1 MNQNLILRIVGVI
14 LCIEALCMIPPL
26 LLSVFG
32 GGPDQ
37 RAFLYALL
45 ICGGVG
51 VLLSLI
57 RADNTRLQ
65 PRDGFVCVALC
76 WIALSVFGALPYF
89 FSGSCSFIDAIF
101 ETVSGLTTTGASIF
115 PSPASLPR
123 GIQFWRALTQWMGG
137 MGILVLMLALLPKLS
152 EGSVNLMKA
161 ESPGPIST
169 KLRPRTGETARILYR
184 IYIALT
190 VAEALLLRI
199 AGLPLFD
206 AITTALTTISTGG
219 FSIRDASIAY
229 YQSHLVNWIL
239 IFFMFAASVNFT
251 LLYLCVTRRF
261 REALKS
267 EELRVYSLVVVGA
280 SAMIAA
286 DLIVRTGRDI
296 GSAIE
301 NAAFQVTTLI
311 STTGYC
317 TEDFD
322 LWPQFCRCILVL
334 VMFFGGCAGST
345 AGGVKASR
353 IVLLC
358 KALRRDL
365 RRVMH
370 SREVP
375 PAVRC
380 DHHGADDDLYRR
392 LFHPGCEHR
401 VLSVA
406 SCQLDPHFLH
416 VCRKRELYAPLP
428 LRDAPLPRGAQE
440 RGAARLLAGRG
451 RRVGD
456 DRGGPD
462 RAHGARHRLGHR
474 ECGLSGHNA
483 HFNDRL
489 LHGGF

>member
-26 LLSVFG
+26 LLSVFDG
-32 GGPDQ
+32 GVDQ

-57 RADNTRLQ
+57 RADNARLQ
-65 PRDGFVCVALC
+65 TRDGFVCVALC

-115 PSPASLPR
+115 PSPASLPQ

-358 KALRRDL
+358 KSLRRDL
-365 RRVMH
+365 RRAAVH
-370 SREVP
+370 GKHH
-375 PAVRC
+375 PAVWHHP
-380 DHHGADDDLYRR
+380 HHGRKVRLHHDNVHHPRSVSGAFREAACQAHELGLRGSGAYGSLSSVRRRRGAVRGEHRRLADTSVRGFLRLPHSLYR
-392 LFHPGCEHR
+392 
-401 VLSVA
+401 
-406 SCQLDPHFLH
+406 PH
-416 VCRKRELYAPLP
+416 LP
-428 LRDAPLPRGAQE
+428 
-440 RGAARLLAGRG
+440 
-451 RRVGD
+451 
-456 DRGGPD
+456 
-462 RAHGARHRLGHR
+462 
-474 ECGLSGHNA
+474 
-483 HFNDRL
+483 
-489 LHGGF
+489 

>member
-65 PRDGFVCVALC
+65 TRDGFVCVALC

-115 PSPASLPR
+115 ASPAS
-123 GIQFWRALTQWMGG
+123 
-137 MGILVLMLALLPKLS
+137 LLPKLS

-219 FSIRDASIAY
+219 FSI
-229 YQSHLVNWIL
+229 LVNWIL

-286 DLIVRTGRDI
+286 DLIVRTGRGI

-345 AGGVKASR
+345 AGGVKVSR

-358 KALRRDL
+358 KSLRRDL

-370 SREVP
+370 SREVRP
-375 PAVRC
+375 ITL
-380 DHHGADDDLYRR
+380 DG
-392 LFHPGCEHR
+392 HR
-401 VLSVA
+401 VTEETVSSVA
-406 SCQLDPHFLH
+406 VFFFTYIAILLLGTLVLTLDEIDFTAAFTASLTAISNVGPGL
-416 VCRKRELYAPLP
+416 
-428 LRDAPLPRGAQE
+428 GA
-440 RGAARLLAGRG
+440 
-451 RRVGD
+451 VGPTCNF
-456 DRGGPD
+456 GF
-462 RAHGARHRLGHR
+462 
-474 ECGLSGHNA
+474 LSGISKLTMSA
-483 HFNDRL
+483 IMLLGRL
-489 LHGGF
+489 EIMPLLVLLMPSVWRRK

>member
-1 MNQNLILRIVGVI
+1 M
-14 LCIEALCMIPPL
+14 
-26 LLSVFG
+26 
-32 GGPDQ
+32 
-37 RAFLYALL
+37 
-45 ICGGVG
+45 
-51 VLLSLI
+51 
-57 RADNTRLQ
+57 
-65 PRDGFVCVALC
+65 
-76 WIALSVFGALPYF
+76 
-89 FSGSCSFIDAIF
+89 
-101 ETVSGLTTTGASIF
+101 
-115 PSPASLPR
+115 
-123 GIQFWRALTQWMGG
+123 
-137 MGILVLMLALLPKLS
+137 
-152 EGSVNLMKA
+152 
-161 ESPGPIST
+161 
-169 KLRPRTGETARILYR
+169 
-184 IYIALT
+184 
-190 VAEALLLRI
+190 AEALLLRI

-286 DLIVRTGRDI
+286 DLIMRTGRDI

-370 SREVP
+370 SREVRP
-375 PAVRC
+375 ITL
-380 DHHGADDDLYRR
+380 DG
-392 LFHPGCEHR
+392 HR
-401 VLSVA
+401 VTEETVSSVSVFFFAYIAIMLLGTLILSLDNIDFTAAFTA
-406 SCQLDPHFLH
+406 SLTAISNVGPGL
-416 VCRKRELYAPLP
+416 
-428 LRDAPLPRGAQE
+428 GA
-440 RGAARLLAGRG
+440 
-451 RRVGD
+451 VGPTCNF
-456 DRGGPD
+456 GF
-462 RAHGARHRLGHR
+462 
-474 ECGLSGHNA
+474 LSGISKLTMSA
-483 HFNDRL
+483 IMLLGRL
-489 LHGGF
+489 EIMPLLVLLMPSVWRRK

>member
-32 GGPDQ
+32 GGVDQ

-57 RADNTRLQ
+57 RADNARLQ
-65 PRDGFVCVALC
+65 TRDGFVCVALC

-115 PSPASLPR
+115 PSPASLPQ

-152 EGSVNLMKA
+152 EGSVN
-161 ESPGPIST
+161 
-169 KLRPRTGETARILYR
+169 
-184 IYIALT
+184 IALT

-345 AGGVKASR
+345 AGGIKVSR

-358 KALRRDL
+358 KSLRRDL

-370 SREVP
+370 SREVRP
-375 PAVRC
+375 ITL
-380 DHHGADDDLYRR
+380 DG
-392 LFHPGCEHR
+392 HR
-401 VLSVA
+401 VTEETVLSVSVFFFVYIAILLLGTLILSLDNIDLTAAFTA
-406 SCQLDPHFLH
+406 SLTAISNVGPGL
-416 VCRKRELYAPLP
+416 
-428 LRDAPLPRGAQE
+428 GA
-440 RGAARLLAGRG
+440 
-451 RRVGD
+451 VGPTCNF
-456 DRGGPD
+456 GF
-462 RAHGARHRLGHR
+462 
-474 ECGLSGHNA
+474 LSGISKLTMSA
-483 HFNDRL
+483 IMLLGRL
-489 LHGGF
+489 EIMPLLVLLMPSVWRRK